1 MSAIPTGNSVNMW
14 VFVTVF
20 GPAQWA
26 VFLAL
31 LAVLAVLVAAATAKD
46 VRVNDE
52 EEARGSASMRHV
64 VQSSI
69 LTALL
74 FSAQM
79 GEHPPPRARPA
90 IRLLT
95 LTLSLLSLLM
105 FVYYTN
111 DITATMTSGPPKVN
125 LFVVLGQSL

>member
-1 MSAIPTGNSVNMW
+1 MW

-26 VFLAL
+26 VFLVL
-31 LAVLAVLVAAATAKD
+31 LAVLAVLVAATAKD
-46 VRVNDE
+46 VRVDNE
-52 EEARGSASMRHV
+52 EEARGSASIRHV
-64 VQSSI
+64 VQSSL

-79 GEHPPPRARPA
+79 GEHPPPRARTA

-125 LFVVLGQSL
+125 FFVVLGQSL

>member
-1 MSAIPTGNSVNMW
+1 MW

-31 LAVLAVLVAAATAKD
+31 LAVLAVLVAAVTAKD
-46 VRVNDE
+46 VRVVNDE
-52 EEARGSASMRHV
+52 EEARGSASIRHV